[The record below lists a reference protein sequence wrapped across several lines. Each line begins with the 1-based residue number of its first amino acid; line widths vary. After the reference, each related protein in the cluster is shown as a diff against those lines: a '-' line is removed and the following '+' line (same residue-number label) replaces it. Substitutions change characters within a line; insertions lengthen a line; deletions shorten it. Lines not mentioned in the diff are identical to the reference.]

1 MRAGARGPHDH
12 GVALR
17 VLIVDDSA
25 AFLWWARRL
34 LESEGAAVVATAST
48 GARALDLAAELRPD
62 VVLLDVQLPDAD
74 GFAVCRRLCRAGLPV
89 VLCSVRA
96 AGDYGGRIAESGA
109 AGFLPKERLS
119 AAELVRLLRRG

>member
-1 MRAGARGPHDH
+1 
-12 GVALR
+12 VALR

-34 LESEGAAVVATAST
+34 LESDGAAVVGTAAT
-48 GARALDLAAELRPD
+48 GAQALVLAAELRPD
-62 VVLLDVQLPDAD
+62 VVLLDIQLPDGD
-74 GFAVCRRLCRAGLPV
+74 GFDVGRHLGRSGVPV

-96 AGDYGGRIAESGA
+96 AADFGRRIAESGVI
-109 AGFLPKERLS
+109 GFLPKERLS